1 MKLQVTNEKLLK
13 VNSEIEQIA
22 STAVGM
28 LLAGKVSEF
37 YKNNGERIK
46 AVQEKILAIQK
57 KHLVFE
63 DGKIKFPER
72 KEGDVSPMIPVFL
85 IGHCEADL
93 QNEYKELVSLE
104 CTIEV

>member
-1 MKLQVTNEKLLK
+1 MKLNVTNEKLLK

-22 STAVGM
+22 SSAVGM

-57 KHLVFE
+57 KHIVFE
-63 DGKIKFPER
+63 NGAIVFPER
-72 KEGDVSPMIPVFL
+72 KEGDQSPIKPVFL
-85 IGHCEADL
+85 IGHSEEELQKEYRTLVELTCEIT
-93 QNEYKELVSLE
+93 V
-104 CTIEV
+104 